1 MHAAKFCFVASF
13 RASTFGSEYEIFAG
27 MRWIIPA
34 NEEADSDTL
43 GTPFL
48 TSEDREFAREHFELA
63 AQAGDAI
70 AEAWLERERLV
81 D

>member
-1 MHAAKFCFVASF
+1 MQ
-13 RASTFGSEYEIFAG
+13 
-27 MRWIIPA
+27 WIIPA
-34 NEEADSDTL
+34 NEEADSEVL
-43 GTPFL
+43 GTTFL

-70 AEAWLERERLV
+70 AEAWLERERPV